1 MAVAT
6 LAAFWLV
13 SFLLVITPEADW
25 AYAITAGL
33 RYRSVLPAVGGLLSG
48 HLAAT
53 LVVAAGV
60 AGLLARSPT
69 VMTVLTV
76 AGALYLVWLG
86 VSTWMDPPDPHED
99 NASELGSWQR
109 QALKGAGISGL
120 NPKVFLLFLALLPQF
135 TDPTGSW
142 PIATQIAAL
151 GMLHVLS
158 CAVIYTAVG
167 SHPVSCSGPAL
178 PPPGAS
184 PGSPARPWSRS
195 GSCCSSSRSPAI
207 TDLDH
212 PMGLPWHRALRVTAD
227 AGKPRA
233 RQHPGNAAVGRAAG
247 AVDGA
252 VGHLPRQCEH
262 RLALGA
268 STLR

>member
-1 MAVAT
+1 M
-6 LAAFWLV
+6 
-13 SFLLVITPEADW
+13 
-25 AYAITAGL
+25 
-33 RYRSVLPAVGGLLSG
+33 GGLLSG

-86 VSTWMDPPDPHED
+86 VSTWMDPPAPHED

-135 TDPTGSW
+135 TDPKGSW

-167 SHPVSCSGPAL
+167 LASRVVLRTRPAAALAIARFSGAAMVAIGTVL
-178 PPPGAS
+178 LVEQI
-184 PGSPARPWSRS
+184 AR
-195 GSCCSSSRSPAI
+195 
-207 TDLDH
+207 H
-212 PMGLPWHRALRVTAD
+212 Y
-227 AGKPRA
+227 
-233 RQHPGNAAVGRAAG
+233 
-247 AVDGA
+247 
-252 VGHLPRQCEH
+252 
-262 RLALGA
+262 
-268 STLR
+268 